1 MNGLRWEELLNRC
14 YTSFMEIAVLGW
26 GSLVWCPGILGIK
39 TKWRSDGPALPIEF
53 ARISRDGRLTLVIV
67 PDSDDQPTYWAF
79 SEFHTLEEARDN
91 LREREGT
98 SKLNI
103 HYLDAAGRI
112 APGIP
117 GPVRDRVREWLGV
130 RREVEAV
137 VWTGLPTNWL
147 EQRGHHFTTEDA
159 VRYLKQLELQ
169 RDRSLAVHDR
179 AREYV
184 RNAPKLI
191 QTVVRRAMQREG
203 WQDNRLS
210 TLLFED

>member
-1 MNGLRWEELLNRC
+1 
-14 YTSFMEIAVLGW
+14 MEIAVLGW
-26 GSLVWCPGILGIK
+26 GSLIWCPGSLRIK

-67 PDSDDQPTYWAF
+67 PDSDDQRTYWAF
-79 SEFHTLEEARDN
+79 SDFYTLEEARDN
-91 LREREGT
+91 LQEREGT

-117 GPVRDRVREWLGV
+117 TPVLDRVREWLGA

-137 VWTGLPTNWL
+137 VWTGLTTNWL
-147 EQRGHHFTTEDA
+147 EQRGHEFTTEDA
-159 VRYLKQLELQ
+159 VRYLKQLELEP
-169 RDRSLAVHDR
+169 DRSLVVHDR

-210 TLLFED
+210 TALFED